1 MSRTVLLLSFLVV
14 AGAAPLRPAAAMAP
28 CSWLTPAQVATAL
41 GTTVSETQ
49 EKKNMYTGKP
59 SGCVYSTADI
69 MRFVVLDAYE
79 RANDAAAQQLFVQL
93 TERAAELPG
102 GNKSDIMP
110 VQGLGDE
117 AANVSNVLFVRK
129 GEIVI
134 ALTVFAGGKTQTT
147 TPEGFEKAES
157 LIRGAWDRI

>member
-1 MSRTVLLLSFLVV
+1 MQRAVFLWSFLVV
-14 AGAAPLRPAAAMAP
+14 TVVVTGRPASAMAP
-28 CSWLTPAQVATAL
+28 CAWLTPAQVAAAL
-41 GTTVSETQ
+41 GAEVSETQ

-59 SGCVYSTADI
+59 SGCVYSTEDV

-79 RANDAAAQQLFVQL
+79 RPTDTAAQQLFAQI

-110 VQGLGDE
+110 VARLGDE
-117 AANVSNVLFVRK
+117 AANVGNVLFVRK
-129 GEIVI
+129 GQIVI

-147 TPEGFEKAES
+147 TPEGFAKAES